1 MTDDQFFKAT
11 KGFPNGCC
19 PNSLCVFA
27 SWREKNNFPP
37 RRKARRGSFKKL
49 AANKHEI
56 SRNKF
61 CFNFRV
67 CSCLFVANFL
77 FIFALCSAAFAAD
90 SVKTAERSF
99 VKLAEGVYAIRHKD
113 APDTFPQGN
122 TTVVIGEREVLVVDS
137 CYLPSAAR
145 EDIAQIRQ
153 WTTKP
158 VRYLVN
164 THWHYDHTMGNGTY
178 WEAFPGLS
186 IIAHAET
193 AKQSANYNPG
203 WFERFPRRAD
213 AFKRVLAEGR
223 DNNGKA
229 LSDGE
234 KKEYE
239 EAIRGLEP
247 VHAEFRAL
255 RDKTPNFTFDSALS
269 IDLGNREVQIRHMGR
284 GNTAGD
290 TIVYL
295 PKEKILVSGDL
306 VVHPVPYMF
315 GGYPSDFV
323 KTLGKLN
330 QMDFQTIV
338 PGHGEILRG
347 GQGREYIVLLAGF
360 TNAVLAE
367 VGKQINLI
375 GNGQRNLEP
384 VRQAV
389 QKNFDVA
396 PWRQRF
402 AGADKDNQDF
412 FDTTYA
418 GLITAAHAE
427 IWGQ

>member
-1 MTDDQFFKAT
+1 MMDGQLFK
-11 KGFPNGCC
+11 N
-19 PNSLCVFA
+19 LCIFLK
-27 SWREKNNFPP
+27 S
-37 RRKARRGSFKKL
+37 RRVKSG
-49 AANKHEI
+49 
-56 SRNKF
+56 
-61 CFNFRV
+61 
-67 CSCLFVANFL
+67 FL
-77 FIFALCSAAFAAD
+77 FRSGLLNFIAPVFFFALFCTTAFAAD
-90 SVKTAERSF
+90 SVKTLERSF
-99 VKLAEGVYAIRHKD
+99 VKLAEGVYAIRHRD

-122 TTVVIGEREVLVVDS
+122 STVIIGEREVLVVDS
-137 CYLPSAAR
+137 CYLPSSAR

-153 WTTKP
+153 WTDKP

-164 THWHYDHTMGNGTY
+164 THWHYDHTMGNGVY

-186 IIAHAET
+186 IIAHMET
-193 AKQSANYNPG
+193 ARQSANYNPG

-213 AFKRVLAEGR
+213 VMRRILTDGK
-223 DNNGKA
+223 DNNGKV

-239 EAIRGLEP
+239 DAIKGLEP
-247 VHAEFRAL
+247 VQTEFKAL
-255 RDKTPNFTFDSALS
+255 ADKTPNFTFDSELT
-269 IDLGNREVQIRHMGR
+269 INLGSREVQIRHPGR

-290 TIVYL
+290 AIVYL
-295 PKEKILVSGDL
+295 PKEKILISGDL
-306 VVHPVPYMF
+306 IVHPVPYMF

-323 KTLGKLN
+323 KTLNKLN
-330 QMDFQTIV
+330 QMDFQTII

-347 GQGREYIVLLAGF
+347 AAGRDYISLLTGF
-360 TNAVLAE
+360 TSAVIAE
-367 VGKQINLI
+367 VGRQINLI

-389 QKNFDVA
+389 QKNFDA
-396 PWRQRF
+396 SRWRQKF
-402 AGADKDNQDF
+402 AGNDKDSQDF